1 MKQAVDFDLSLCAD
15 GSCLVFQHKDVN
27 EIERNLN
34 QNFSNVCDWF
44 TDNKLSIHLGEDK
57 TKCILFD
64 TKHLRLNNVSSLEIK
79 YGEIHIKQYHSATY
93 LCCLLEEAL
102 SGESIALKVINKIN
116 SRLRFL
122 YRKNRFLSPPLRRLL
137 CNSLIQPHF
146 DYACSA
152 WYPNL
157 NKRLKSKLQILQ
169 NKCIRFCLN
178 LNNRA
183 HIGQKEFEKINWLP
197 VNDRFKQVISS
208 MSFKFCNNTSPPY
221 MNDVFKPAGQPSTT
235 TRASLLKLNQ
245 PLRRTNHGQNISYIA
260 PIIWN
265 NLPNSLKTTD
275 NLNTYKH
282 RVKEHFFHKIRNE
295 ANNIYSYF

>member
-1 MKQAVDFDLSLCAD
+1 M
-15 GSCLVFQHKDVN
+15 
-27 EIERNLN
+27 
-34 QNFSNVCDWF
+34 
-44 TDNKLSIHLGEDK
+44 
-57 TKCILFD
+57 
-64 TKHLRLNNVSSLEIK
+64 
-79 YGEIHIKQYHSATY
+79 TY
-93 LCCLLEEAL
+93 LGCLLDETL
-102 SGESIALKVINKIN
+102 SGESMALKVINKIN

-183 HIGQKEFEKINWLP
+183 HIGQNEFKQINWLP
-197 VNDRFKQVISS
+197 VNDRLKQIISS
-208 MSFKFCNNTSPPY
+208 MSFKFCNNTRPPY
-221 MNDVFKPAGQPSTT
+221 MIDVFKPACQPNTT

-245 PLRRTNHGQNISYIA
+245 FLRRTNHGQYNISYIA
-260 PIIWN
+260 LNIWN

-282 RVKEHFFHKIRNE
+282 RVKEHFFHQIRNE
-295 ANNIYSYF
+295 VNNIYSYF

>member
-122 YRKNRFLSPPLRRLL
+122 YIKNRFLSPSLGRLL
-137 CNSLIQPHF
+137 C
-146 DYACSA
+146 D
-152 WYPNL
+152 
-157 NKRLKSKLQILQ
+157 
-169 NKCIRFCLN
+169 
-178 LNNRA
+178 
-183 HIGQKEFEKINWLP
+183 
-197 VNDRFKQVISS
+197 
-208 MSFKFCNNTSPPY
+208 SP
-221 MNDVFKPAGQPSTT
+221 
-235 TRASLLKLNQ
+235 
-245 PLRRTNHGQNISYIA
+245 I
-260 PIIWN
+260 
-265 NLPNSLKTTD
+265 
-275 NLNTYKH
+275 
-282 RVKEHFFHKIRNE
+282 
-295 ANNIYSYF
+295 

>member
-1 MKQAVDFDLSLCAD
+1 MK
-15 GSCLVFQHKDVN
+15 
-27 EIERNLN
+27 EIERNLI
-34 QNFSNVCDWF
+34 FSDVCDWF
-44 TDNKLSIHLGEDK
+44 VDNKLSIHFGEDK
-57 TKCILFD
+57 TKCILFG
-64 TKHLRLNNVSSLEIK
+64 TKHRLNKVNSLEIK
-79 YGEIHIKQYHSATY
+79 YGEIHIKQYHTVTY
-93 LCCLLEEAL
+93 LGCLLDETL
-102 SGESIALKVINKIN
+102 SGESMALKVINKIN

-157 NKRLKSKLQILQ
+157 NKRLKSKLQILE

-178 LNNRA
+178 MNKRA
-183 HIGQKEFEKINWLP
+183 HIGQKEFEQINWLP
-197 VNDRFKQVISS
+197 VNDRFKQIISS

-221 MNDVFKPAGQPSTT
+221 MNDVFQPAGQPNTT

-245 PLRRTNHGQNISYIA
+245 PFQTTNHGQNNIFYIA

-265 NLPNSLKTTD
+265 NLPNSLKTT
-275 NLNTYKH
+275 
-282 RVKEHFFHKIRNE
+282 EP
-295 ANNIYSYF
+295 